1 MSEQKGGEA
10 IRRCGR
16 PPEPAVTEN
25 ASRISTFV
33 IRLAHDPANG
43 VSGVVE
49 RVRTGVKQ
57 RFVGKE
63 ALLRLI
69 DEMLVKAREA
79 GAEAQP

>member
-1 MSEQKGGEA
+1 M
-10 IRRCGR
+10 
-16 PPEPAVTEN
+16 TE
-25 ASRISTFV
+25 SFRTSTLV
-33 IRLAHDPANG
+33 IRLTHDPADG

-69 DEMLVKAREA
+69 EDMLVQPCGA
-79 GAEAQP
+79 GEEAQA

>member
-1 MSEQKGGEA
+1 MREQES
-10 IRRCGR
+10 
-16 PPEPAVTEN
+16 T
-25 ASRISTFV
+25 STFV
-33 IRLAHDPANG
+33 IRLAHDPADG

-69 DEMLVKAREA
+69 DEMLVKSRGGGE
-79 GAEAQP
+79 ETQP